1 MIIGIAGSPANEQAN
16 QNPQGQQSFQEIFH
30 IRKIWFYFCSK
41 GNDSRVT
48 NNQFHIYMYL
58 HMTCRRLLLASFF
71 LLIFALYDI
80 QAQNEV
86 AVNPFEEKLKLE
98 FDSLKKITNDEAK
111 RAYNQ
116 LIINDVQNFL
126 QDPASYTVTLD
137 SVKFMGKVV
146 SPDNAFRVL
155 NWNIAYSDFSF
166 EYFTFLQFNPQ
177 DKQGYR
183 VIRLMDTGLK
193 VSKDLES
200 RQFNSENWYGALIY
214 KILLN
219 TYKKQNYY
227 TMLEL
232 DYNNLMSSFKIIDV
246 MTFDKLGNP
255 VFGAPIFKTDKGI
268 RSRVVFEYSAQVSM
282 GLKYDDRFKMIVFD
296 HLSPIRPDLAGDY
309 KFYGPDFS
317 YDGYTFD
324 NGFWVYKADLDIT
337 NPVPTTGRGQKK

>member
-1 MIIGIAGSPANEQAN
+1 MI
-16 QNPQGQQSFQEIFH
+16 
-30 IRKIWFYFCSK
+30 
-41 GNDSRVT
+41 
-48 NNQFHIYMYL
+48 
-58 HMTCRRLLLASFF
+58 CRRLLLTS
-71 LLIFALYDI
+71 IFILVI
-80 QAQNEV
+80 VFPGIHAQE
-86 AVNPFEEKLKLE
+86 ATAPVNPFAEKLKLE
-98 FDSLKKITNDEAK
+98 FDSLKRITTNEAK

-116 LIINDVQNFL
+116 VILSDVQNFL
-126 QDPASYTVTLD
+126 KDPASYAVNLD

-146 SPDNAFRVL
+146 SPDNAFRAL
-155 NWNIAYSDFSF
+155 NWNIAYGDFTF
-166 EYFTFLQFNPQ
+166 EYFNFLQFNPQ

-193 VSKDLES
+193 VGKDLENK
-200 RQFNSENWYGALIY
+200 QFSSENWYGALIY

-219 TYKKQNYY
+219 TYKRQNYY
-227 TMLEL
+227 TLLEL

-317 YDGYTFD
+317 YDGYKFE
-324 NGFWVYKADLDIT
+324 NGFWVYKPDLDVT

>member
-1 MIIGIAGSPANEQAN
+1 MS
-16 QNPQGQQSFQEIFH
+16 
-30 IRKIWFYFCSK
+30 
-41 GNDSRVT
+41 
-48 NNQFHIYMYL
+48 
-58 HMTCRRLLLASFF
+58 CRRLLLTSFLVFIFF
-71 LLIFALYDI
+71 LPGIHAQETALP
-80 QAQNEV
+80 
-86 AVNPFEEKLKLE
+86 VNPFAEKLKLE
-98 FDSLKKITNDEAK
+98 FDSLKKITNDEAR

-116 LIINDVQNFL
+116 VILSDMQSFL
-126 QDPASYTVTLD
+126 KDPASYAVNLD
-137 SVKFMGKVV
+137 SVKFIGKVV

-166 EYFTFLQFNPQ
+166 EYFNFLQFNPQ
-177 DKQGYR
+177 NKQGYR

-200 RQFNSENWYGALIY
+200 KQFNSENWYGALIY

-227 TMLEL
+227 TLLEL

-246 MTFDKLGNP
+246 MTFNKLGNP

-282 GLKYDDRFKMIVFD
+282 GLKYDERFKMIVFD
-296 HLSPIRPDLAGDY
+296 HLSPIRPELAGDY

-317 YDGYTFD
+317 YDGYKFD

-337 NPVPTTGRGQKK
+337 NPLPTTGRGQRK